1 MSLIIRFAYA
11 ELLLD
16 SGKFGEAARLYSE
29 LKEEVQNIG
38 DVSISSR
45 LAETYS
51 AGAAYEK
58 SIPYY
63 EELLEEKR
71 LPDTL
76 FGAAFAYYQI
86 GKLQKL
92 FHY

>member
-1 MSLIIRFAYA
+1 MFRNEPVIRFAYA

-16 SGKFGEAARLYSE
+16 SGKYGEAARLYLE
-29 LKEEVQNIG
+29 LKEEVEEIG

-51 AGAAYEK
+51 AGAAYEEA
-58 SIPYY
+58 IPYY
-63 EELLEEKR
+63 EEMLKDKT

-76 FGAAFAYYQI
+76 IWSCFCVLPNWQR
-86 GKLQKL
+86 
-92 FHY
+92 